1 MITNAIV
8 SATMIVNNVVGPAMS
23 RSTPDMSM
31 LTAAT
36 TSGKL
41 WFSAMGFFV
50 GALKSPS
57 NAIDVCDK
65 LASSESGIVAERYS
79 VGLLSMAP

>member
-1 MITNAIV
+1 MVKSMITNAIV

-41 WFSAMGFFV
+41 
-50 GALKSPS
+50 
-57 NAIDVCDK
+57 
-65 LASSESGIVAERYS
+65 
-79 VGLLSMAP
+79 